1 MALVFDNSYAR
12 LSDRFHVR
20 QQPQRMPAPELV
32 LFNEALGRELGLD
45 PADFSAGELAAM
57 LCGNVPPEGAEPV
70 AMVYAGH
77 QFGTWVP
84 RLGDGRALL
93 LGEVV
98 DRQGQRLDIHL
109 KGSGRTPFS
118 RGGDGR
124 AALGPVL
131 REYIVSEAM
140 ARLGIPTTR
149 ALAAIA
155 TGDAIM
161 RETWLPGA
169 VLVRIAGSHVRV
181 GTFQYFAAIGDRDAL
196 RQLADYAIARL
207 YPEAAEAP
215 NRYRALMEA
224 VIGRQ
229 ARLVARWM
237 GVGFIHGV
245 MNTDN
250 TSIAGETLDYGPCA
264 FMDAFDLGAVFSSID
279 TLGRYAY
286 GNQPNIIYWNLA
298 RLAQAIMPLL
308 APEPEAA
315 AREAQAAIDLFP
327 DQYEAAWLGE
337 MRRKLGL
344 ASAREEDRAL
354 VRDLLRLMHDSGADY
369 TLTFRRLA
377 DSLAAPDAPPA
388 DALDPALAPWVE
400 RWRDRLS
407 QDLAAGESA
416 EFDAVRQAMN
426 GVNPLYIPR
435 NHLVEE
441 ALAAA
446 YQGDYAP
453 ARALHGVLADPFT
466 GREAHAEYARP
477 PRPEQIVRAT
487 FCGT

>member
-1 MALVFDNSYAR
+1 MALVFDNTYAR
-12 LSDRFHVR
+12 LPEHFHAR
-20 QQPQRMPAPELV
+20 QQPMRMPAPALV
-32 LFNEALGRELGLD
+32 LLNEPLARSLGLD
-45 PADFSAGELAAM
+45 PAHHSRDALAAM
-57 LCGNVPPEGAEPV
+57 LSGNALPEGAEPV

-77 QFGTWVP
+77 QFGSWVP

-93 LGEVV
+93 LGEVLD
-98 DRQGQRLDIHL
+98 DRGRRLDIHL
-109 KGSGRTPFS
+109 KGAGPTPFS

-149 ALAAIA
+149 SLAALT
-155 TGDAIM
+155 TGDRVA
-161 RETWLPGA
+161 RETPLPGA
-169 VLVRIAGSHVRV
+169 ILVRVAESHLRV
-181 GTFQYFAAIGDRDAL
+181 GTFQYFAARRDTEAL

-207 YPEAAEAP
+207 YPEAAQAP
-215 NRYRALMEA
+215 ERYKAFLEA
-224 VIGRQ
+224 VIARQ

-279 TLGRYAY
+279 AAGRYAY
-286 GNQPNIIYWNLA
+286 GNQPGIVYWNLA
-298 RLAQAIMPLL
+298 RLAQALLPLL
-308 APEPEAA
+308 APDPDAA

-327 DQYEAAWLGE
+327 GLYETAWLEE

-344 ASAREEDRAL
+344 SAPDDGDGQL
-354 VRDLLRLMHDSGADY
+354 VRDLFSIMHDHGADF

-377 DSLAAPDAPPA
+377 DAVAAPGSAN
-388 DALDPALAPWVE
+388 DPALEPGFEPWLA
-400 RWRDRLS
+400 RWRARL
-407 QDLAAGESA
+407 QREGADAAA
-416 EFDAVRQAMN
+416 ARQAMN
-426 GVNPLYIPR
+426 RANPLYIPR
-435 NHLVEE
+435 NHLVEAALE
-441 ALAAA
+441 AAHAD
-446 YQGDYAP
+446 DYAP
-453 ARALHGVLADPFT
+453 LHALIAILAEPFD
-466 GREAHAEYARP
+466 EQPNAAEYALP